1 MFGINANA
9 MTDDRLWIRLMYGYL
24 LLDPRPR
31 QLFLPFIL

>member
-24 LLDPRPR
+24 LLDPR